1 MARTTQSSDLDGQA
15 TPVHGAQVPGR
26 PRRGEESAAFLP
38 LWLVKELQR
47 AGVSDETIQGLD
59 EEPAREL
66 VAEMRSNAVE

>member
-1 MARTTQSSDLDGQA
+1 MAGTTQSSDLDGRA
-15 TPVHGAQVPGR
+15 RSVHETQVSGR
-26 PRRGEESAAFLP
+26 PRRGEESAALP

-59 EEPAREL
+59 EETARAL

>member
-1 MARTTQSSDLDGQA
+1 
-15 TPVHGAQVPGR
+15 
-26 PRRGEESAAFLP
+26 LP